1 MSAAHAEGGSEIGRG
16 RPSRQRFTD
25 ADEKRLKLLK
35 ARAAEA
41 SRRLRFKRGE
51 AQRAARVSTLRKLL
65 DVVLEMEPWNEER
78 HVSGREAVWRDC
90 WLRVPGL
97 LKDSDP
103 GNAPRM
109 VQQRIF
115 RMARQL
121 NDPKAGHLWKSCPD
135 VKQRVENVLGKLSTV
150 ARFTRKRQ
158 GPAEH
163 KNSTLATVE
172 TAHASPAQP
181 ATVQQHQQQG
191 REKPEKPNLA
201 TVEAVH
207 ASPAQP
213 ATVQQHRQQGREKPE
228 RSSLLQL
235 AFHSY
240 VAAAEVASS
249 AGFQ

>member
-1 MSAAHAEGGSEIGRG
+1 
-16 RPSRQRFTD
+16 
-25 ADEKRLKLLK
+25 
-35 ARAAEA
+35 
-41 SRRLRFKRGE
+41 
-51 AQRAARVSTLRKLL
+51 
-65 DVVLEMEPWNEER
+65 MEPWNEER

-103 GNAPRM
+103 GNAPRV

-135 VKQRVENVLGKLSTV
+135 VKQRVENVAGKLATEI
-150 ARFTRKRQ
+150 RFTRKRQ
-158 GPAEH
+158 GSAEH

-181 ATVQQHQQQG
+181 ATVQQHQQQA
-191 REKPEKPNLA
+191 REKPEKPSLA

-213 ATVQQHRQQGREKPE
+213 ATVQQHRQQGREKPD

-240 VAAAEVASS
+240 VAAAEGVSAVAS
-249 AGFQ
+249 